1 MIGKNL
7 GRPGILKK
15 GRRWFCFSVKII
27 IIMMT
32 YIYLFKDFCA
42 FGDLLWFCSVWVLL
56 HLLRSWLQWTAS
68 ETWPGRYF
76 LSMSPVEAALIYF
89 EAISFFL
96 LSITL
101 IKLQVRFQNCVIPE
115 VCLEE
120 VHLLLIVKLWKEPL
134 HDIHI
139 DIVMNSTIL
148 RWQSRPKKGP
158 KLPKWRQAGLKSLPI
173 HHCCFDNS
181 CVGEYLKFWN
191 KGDMRWQLKIKIHF
205 NVEISKSEEP
215 KTV

>member
-1 MIGKNL
+1 MDDREEFRKARNF
-7 GRPGILKK
+7 KK
-15 GRRWFCFSVKII
+15 GSKVILLLCKNYHYYDNIHLAFQRFWCFC
-27 IIMMT
+27 
-32 YIYLFKDFCA
+32 
-42 FGDLLWFCSVWVLL
+42 DLLWSCSVWVLL

-68 ETWPGRYF
+68 KTWPGRYF

-139 DIVMNSTIL
+139 DIVMNSIIS
-148 RWQSRPKKGP
+148 RRQSRPKKGP
-158 KLPKWRQAGLKSLPI
+158 RLQKWRQAGIKSLPT

-181 CVGEYLKFWN
+181 CAQGNIWSSE
-191 KGDMRWQLKIKIHF
+191 IK
-205 NVEISKSEEP
+205 ETWDDS
-215 KTV
+215 